1 MIIHAD
7 YLLEGTLK
15 AIKITDGFTF
25 TNPRILKLLK
35 EEIFKGENS
44 KPRNSRMQTMLR
56 MVGYGDNAGSGFPP
70 IVLTWAS
77 GIFFHQHRWLKNSSA
92 SGSEIH

>member
-1 MIIHAD
+1 
-7 YLLEGTLK
+7 
-15 AIKITDGFTF
+15 
-25 TNPRILKLLK
+25 
-35 EEIFKGENS
+35 
-44 KPRNSRMQTMLR
+44 MLR